1 MPLQHPLQQST
12 GQAPYHHPF
21 DRRESAPNCPVPPPH
36 RAVLSLPA
44 SPNRAT
50 REIWPHAP
58 LAIVRLSNLRSTP
71 KDLLWNLFSHGCSQL
86 NLQTPTPVFPHPDA
100 DDSTA
105 IWAIFTSSSDAL
117 AAQSLSCDIFSVSL
131 PAESDLAFLPAA
143 RRLPSIP
150 LVRSSLA
157 PFINHPLTSPCQG
170 PARMISAE
178 IRLPPPSHPTSHAAF
193 RDSSGDSLSSY
204 TISSNPPNPKTSFR
218 LGDWMCSAPN
228 CSAHNFQRNTVCIAC
243 GYPHTGSG
251 SPALPGDPSL
261 SPTFPLAAPSPRFAG
276 RFSTSQPNPTLSS
289 ASTGPPPSGYPPPS
303 AASALAAAH
312 AQMSSKPPPPQYPPL
327 TPSGRALSVGG
338 RVRNI
343 SRDPLSPCVMYWPD
357 NEPLPEPC
365 QIRPIDSAIITYP
378 PIINTGNKGAAERQP
393 GDWLCGKCNYH
404 NWRRRKV
411 CQTCF
416 PYAEGNGD
424 SISTAV
430 QAERIALL
438 ANVLTT
444 QFNALNL
451 DGVPSEPGQSQ
462 APPFSAPRRQ
472 VRFPDGRSRSLGN
485 SRPVSPSPLLPP
497 LPLGDPVTSPIYQTS
512 GGPRQVIGSE
522 RASRA
527 MQPHGTILMPSPAES
542 HNLLPSFLQEIVHS
556 PSQSSSP
563 ASSSSADLSYDGSSE
578 DAHYVLTP
586 GTTSA
591 SFLPTPCRRGL
602 SSPEVRK
609 GSSSSFSSLGR
620 GSSGSIWKLDGE
632 ESKTYSSS
640 SSSTRTS
647 PTARQA
653 QAASVRRN
661 VNPKPN
667 DPTTA
672 ATAVGFVDAETGIT
686 PKGTGSLWQ
695 AQSRYS

>member
-1 MPLQHPLQQST
+1 MPP
-12 GQAPYHHPF
+12 HHPHHQPTGTVA
-21 DRRESAPNCPVPPPH
+21 DHHAHNRRESAPSRPLPPPH
-36 RAVLSLPA
+36 RALLSLPA
-44 SPNRAT
+44 SPSQAT
-50 REIWPHAP
+50 REILPQTP
-58 LAIVRLSNLRSTP
+58 LAVVRLSNLRSTP
-71 KDLLWNLFSHGCSQL
+71 NDLLWNLFSHGCSQL
-86 NLQTPTPVFPHPDA
+86 DLQTPTPVFPHSDP
-100 DDSTA
+100 DDSTL
-105 IWAIFTSSSDAL
+105 WAIFSSSSDAR
-117 AAQSLSCDIFSVSL
+117 AAQSLSCDIFSVS
-131 PAESDLAFLPAA
+131 PAETDLAFLSAA
-143 RRLPSIP
+143 RRPPSNPPALDLP
-150 LVRSSLA
+150 
-157 PFINHPLTSPCQG
+157 HPST
-170 PARMISAE
+170 RMLSTPHSAE
-178 IRLPPPSHPTSHAAF
+178 IRLSRPSHPASRNAF
-193 RDSSGDSLSSY
+193 HDSGGDSLSSY

-243 GYPHTGSG
+243 GRPRTGST
-251 SPALPGDPSL
+251 PALPGDPSL
-261 SPTFPLAAPSPRFAG
+261 SPTFPLAGPSPRFAG
-276 RFSTSQPNPTLSS
+276 RFITSQGNSTV
-289 ASTGPPPSGYPPPS
+289 ASGPTGPPAPGYPSHP

-365 QIRPIDSAIITYP
+365 QIRPIDSALMTYP
-378 PIINTGNKGAAERQP
+378 PIINTGNKGAAEKQP

-424 SISTAV
+424 SISAAV

-438 ANVLTT
+438 ANVLVT
-444 QFNALNL
+444 QFNALDL
-451 DGVPSEPGQSQ
+451 DGVPSEPGQSPSG
-462 APPFSAPRRQ
+462 APPQQA
-472 VRFPDGRSRSLGN
+472 RFPDGRSLSLGN

-512 GGPRQVIGSE
+512 GAPKQVIGSE
-522 RASRA
+522 RALRTA
-527 MQPHGTILMPSPAES
+527 PPHGTIFMPSPADS

-586 GTTSA
+586 GTSSA
-591 SFLPTPCRRGL
+591 SFLPSPYRRGL

-620 GSSGSIWKLDGE
+620 GSVSSIWKLDGE

-640 SSSTRTS
+640 SSTRTS
-647 PTARQA
+647 PTAHHA
-653 QAASVRRN
+653 QAAPVRRN
-661 VNPKPN
+661 GHANSN
-667 DPTTA
+667 NSA
-672 ATAVGFVDAETGIT
+672 AAVGFVDGESGIT
-686 PKGTGSLWQ
+686 PKGTASLWQ
-695 AQSRYS
+695 AQARYA